1 MLLTP
6 ILLSFL
12 RSILETGGHSF
23 ACEGITIA
31 PILSTL
37 GTYLVAST
45 LLGTHGVLLSAFTG
59 SLLGAVII
67 QENNQRARTN
77 WLTQYTAE
85 QPPEVLHLY
94 THALGLITP
103 V

>member
-1 MLLTP
+1 M
-6 ILLSFL
+6 
-12 RSILETGGHSF
+12 
-23 ACEGITIA
+23 GITIA
-31 PILSTL
+31 PCLSTIGTI

-59 SLLGAVII
+59 SLLGAAII
-67 QENNQRARTN
+67 QANNQRARIN

-103 V
+103 VLVPEIHASVALAM